1 MDEEGLRVSRAFQK
15 FLVEELGFAP
25 KANLV
30 GMSWGGFFSTRYAA
44 TFPECVGKIYLDAP
58 LLNFDGFGTKVNAK
72 QSAGLIGPWAARLP
86 ADGKWTND
94 PCMPVNMA
102 EPIAKAGI
110 PVLLLY
116 GGQDQT
122 VPPALNAELFITR
135 FKAAGGKIGVDKRGG
150 FGHHPHGVDPN
161 KTGKIVNFVMSE
173 K

>member
-1 MDEEGLRVSRAFQK
+1 
-15 FLVEELGFAP
+15 
-25 KANLV
+25 
-30 GMSWGGFFSTRYAA
+30 MSWGGFFSIRYAA
-44 TFPECVGKIYLDAP
+44 TYPQNVRRIYLDAP
-58 LLNFDGFGTKVNAK
+58 LLNFDGFGTKVNVQ

-110 PVLLLY
+110 PV
-116 GGQDQT
+116 
-122 VPPALNAELFITR
+122 NAELFITR